1 MIDAAL
7 FQKIF
12 LFQDIKPDELHRVLD
27 RTSLR
32 EFPAGTVIIQE
43 GEPGDSLFIMAA
55 GEVEITKQLT
65 LVLDEDTPK
74 ERVMIR
80 LKAENGVYFGEMA
93 LLESE
98 TRSATVTA
106 LTDCSLLELH
116 QKDFLELIEQHPA
129 MGVKLLLRLAQI
141 LSRHLRKTNQD
152 VVKLTTALAI
162 SLGRLGR
169 RRQVPM
175 TIPCRG
181 GTWQCR
187 AQIPRFSLG
196 QPQRPAPQILN
207 SLTAYLT
214 P

>member
-1 MIDAAL
+1 MIDASL

-32 EFPAGTVIIQE
+32 EFPAEAVIIQE

-129 MGVKLLLRLAQI
+129 MGIKLLLRLAQI

-162 SLGRLGR
+162 SLGG
-169 RRQVPM
+169 
-175 TIPCRG
+175 
-181 GTWQCR
+181 
-187 AQIPRFSLG
+187 
-196 QPQRPAPQILN
+196 
-207 SLTAYLT
+207 
-214 P
+214 

>member
-32 EFPAGTVIIQE
+32 EFPAETVIIEE

-106 LTDCSLLELH
+106 STDCSLLELH
-116 QKDFLELIEQHPA
+116 QKDFLELVGKNPA
-129 MGVKLLLRLAQI
+129 MGVKLLLRLAQL

-162 SLGRLGR
+162 SLGG
-169 RRQVPM
+169 
-175 TIPCRG
+175 
-181 GTWQCR
+181 
-187 AQIPRFSLG
+187 
-196 QPQRPAPQILN
+196 
-207 SLTAYLT
+207 
-214 P
+214 

>member
-1 MIDAAL
+1 MDAA
-7 FQKIF
+7 FFRKIY
-12 LFQDIKPDELHRVLD
+12 LFQDLEEDEVQQVLN

-32 EFPAGTVIIQE
+32 EFPAGAAIINE
-43 GEPGDSLFIMAA
+43 GEPGDSLFIMRT

-93 LLESE
+93 LLENE

-116 QKDFLELIEQHPA
+116 RKDFLDLVGQQPP
-129 MGVKLLLRLAQI
+129 MGVKMLLRLAEI

-152 VVKLTTALAI
+152 VVKLTTALAV
-162 SLGRLGR
+162 SLGG
-169 RRQVPM
+169 
-175 TIPCRG
+175 
-181 GTWQCR
+181 
-187 AQIPRFSLG
+187 
-196 QPQRPAPQILN
+196 
-207 SLTAYLT
+207 
-214 P
+214 

>member
-1 MIDAAL
+1 MIDASL
-7 FQKIF
+7 LQKIF

-32 EFPAGTVIIQE
+32 EFPAGAVIIQE

-116 QKDFLELIEQHPA
+116 QKDFLDLVSQNPA

-162 SLGRLGR
+162 SLGG
-169 RRQVPM
+169 
-175 TIPCRG
+175 
-181 GTWQCR
+181 
-187 AQIPRFSLG
+187 
-196 QPQRPAPQILN
+196 
-207 SLTAYLT
+207 
-214 P
+214 

>member
-1 MIDAAL
+1 MIDASL
-7 FQKIF
+7 LQKIF

-32 EFPAGTVIIQE
+32 EFPAETVIIQE

-116 QKDFLELIEQHPA
+116 QKDFLELIEQQPA
-129 MGVKLLLRLAQI
+129 MGIKLLLRLAQI

-162 SLGRLGR
+162 SLGG
-169 RRQVPM
+169 
-175 TIPCRG
+175 
-181 GTWQCR
+181 
-187 AQIPRFSLG
+187 
-196 QPQRPAPQILN
+196 
-207 SLTAYLT
+207 
-214 P
+214 